1 MPGARR
7 YWGEP
12 AVAAAGE
19 PFATEATMESTRG
32 VESLSGRERM
42 LLAEAA
48 ESAFM
53 LAFAAGAP
61 PDARAALGMS
71 HHRVGGGVVLS
82 MAADP
87 TGGYWS
93 KALGFGLTEPVTD
106 EVVGEVVAIYR
117 AAGEAVATLQVA
129 PHALPED
136 WEDICGRHGLVRGS
150 TWVKLLRPAALGA
163 PPASTDL
170 RVGPAGP
177 ADSDA
182 WGRTFCVGFGMPED
196 PDLLALFGSA
206 TEGSNGFHPWAAW
219 DGDRLVAGAIL
230 HVAGP
235 TAAFCGAATLPEA
248 RGRGAQ
254 SVFVARR
261 LELACALGCAWLSAE
276 TWQEGEGQHNP
287 SLQTLRRAGFVDAY
301 DRVNWIWRPSA

>member
-1 MPGARR
+1 
-7 YWGEP
+7 
-12 AVAAAGE
+12 
-19 PFATEATMESTRG
+19 MESTRG

-71 HHRVGGGVVLS
+71 HHRVGGGVVLP

-93 KALGFGLTEPVTD
+93 KALGFGLTVPVTD

-117 AAGEAVATLQVA
+117 AAGEAVAALQVA
-129 PHALPED
+129 PDALPED

-163 PPASTDL
+163 PPASTDQ
-170 RVGPAGP
+170 RVGPVGP

-206 TEGSNGFHPWAAW
+206 TKGSNGFRP
-219 DGDRLVAGAIL
+219 
-230 HVAGP
+230 
-235 TAAFCGAATLPEA
+235 
-248 RGRGAQ
+248 
-254 SVFVARR
+254 
-261 LELACALGCAWLSAE
+261 AE
-276 TWQEGEGQHNP
+276 TWAGGRGPAQPVAAHLAPSRLRRRLRPGQ
-287 SLQTLRRAGFVDAY
+287 LDLATQRLTLPRRPLARSRPVPFAMCSTASPAPLSSHRHPGATGRTGPCGASAGGARRSPRGRTPPRRAG
-301 DRVNWIWRPSA
+301 RRCCS